1 MSSKMAKSVLV
12 MQVVASLCLFA
23 SLNCLDTS
31 TLATKLI
38 ETEKNTSTSGKIT
51 ERRGNSKPML
61 ISTSA
66 VFHNNNETN
75 SSSVWNLAHYSTIA
89 VDHRD
94 HLSSAPTLLA
104 ITIFV
109 GFTLSGLFLL
119 WRRYRYA
126 NREVICHYTTLNQ
139 EVTLSA
145 NDILSVE
152 ANEDHEFHL
161 DMSDDS
167 TASSSDDEEL
177 LR

>member
-12 MQVVASLCLFA
+12 MLVVASLYLFA

-31 TLATKLI
+31 TLAANLI
-38 ETEKNTSTSGKIT
+38 ETEKNNSTSGKTT
-51 ERRGNSKPML
+51 ERRGNTKPML

-75 SSSVWNLAHYSTIA
+75 SSSVWNLAHYSTIG

-94 HLSSAPTLLA
+94 HLSSGPTLLA

-152 ANEDHEFHL
+152 TTDDHEFHL
-161 DMSDDS
+161 DMSDDTS
-167 TASSSDDEEL
+167 ASSSDDEEL